1 MVGKLK
7 IRGNWFF
14 WLRFLKKLIFV
25 VNWQHLIIW
34 KLNEL
39 LKNVVLS
46 TDLML

>member
-7 IRGNWFF
+7 IRGNWCF

-46 TDLML
+46 TDLKL